1 MHAMMNNRQYLL
13 CTSMVDLPVKPIYIP
28 NHFITNIIQDKAK
41 NVMESKL
48 SAFGVADTT
57 KK

>member
-1 MHAMMNNRQYLL
+1 MMNNRQYLL
-13 CTSMVDLPVKPIYIP
+13 CTSMVDLPVKPIYVP
-28 NHFITNIIQDKAK
+28 NHFISNIIQDKAK

-57 KK
+57 KN